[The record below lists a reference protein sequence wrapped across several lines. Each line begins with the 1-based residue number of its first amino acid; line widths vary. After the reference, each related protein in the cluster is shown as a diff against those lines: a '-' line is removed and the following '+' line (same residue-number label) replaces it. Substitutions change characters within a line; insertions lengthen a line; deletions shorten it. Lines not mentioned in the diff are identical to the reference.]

1 MAEKKEGAVVTA
13 IEKIGEMVEKSV
25 KIDVVI
31 EDREDVQ
38 QVKREV
44 KVLENQEDEIALVDT
59 QPTSPQEK
67 EKEV

>member
-31 EDREDVQ
+31 EDEEEVQ

-44 KVLENQEDEIALVDT
+44 KVLEN
-59 QPTSPQEK
+59 
-67 EKEV
+67 